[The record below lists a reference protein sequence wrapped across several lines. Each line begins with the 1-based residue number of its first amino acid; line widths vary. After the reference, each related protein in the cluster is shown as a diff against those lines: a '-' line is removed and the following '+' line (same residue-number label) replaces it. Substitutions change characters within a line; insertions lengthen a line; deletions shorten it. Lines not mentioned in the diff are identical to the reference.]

1 MGNKGK
7 ASHPVVKTHK
17 RYFKKQKTCDLSDA
31 LLWENVTEWELKM
44 LKRSLGKGW
53 KFIAVKLDP
62 QLFGFP
68 CARARLYV
76 LAWKTSK
83 LKWHMDVPA
92 LVELIRGLCVQC
104 HVGFSCSS
112 YWWQTGVARVPLSK
126 FEAWITMSLF
136 VYLKKTRIQKWHF
149 FELMSFT
156 LGVLALRQAT
166 CNSTTISSRTR

>member
-126 FEAWITMSLF
+126 FEAWITMSF
-136 VYLKKTRIQKWHF
+136 VCLKIY
-149 FELMSFT
+149 
-156 LGVLALRQAT
+156 
-166 CNSTTISSRTR
+166 